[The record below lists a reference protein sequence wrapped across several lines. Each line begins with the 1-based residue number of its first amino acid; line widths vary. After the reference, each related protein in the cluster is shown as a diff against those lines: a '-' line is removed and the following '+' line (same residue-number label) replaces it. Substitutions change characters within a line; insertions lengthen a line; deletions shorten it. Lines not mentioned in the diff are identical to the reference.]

1 MRYTS
6 RDVQSNIQNLIED
19 VKALTHIW
27 QPGSEADPGMI
38 ILKALASEVD
48 LLSFNLDNQVD
59 EMYMQSATQI
69 KSIRRLGVANG
80 YTPGWYRAPRTT
92 LTLEN
97 MGTSE
102 IKLNF
107 NLSTQINNVCYADTN
122 ALEDLTSIPYFIIP
136 ASDNINNDD
145 SITIK
150 GKETNQETGELEPS
164 YTARGTRADIR
175 TRVAVQGTL
184 KSIIINP
191 NMLIEKDTT
200 VNSLTYKLPSQNI
213 DGSLV
218 WVQEINSASL
228 SSDKDDISVLW
239 LRDSGTDFVENKK
252 PLFQISVDDYNN
264 LVIVFNSHIND
275 THTAGNLLRVYYI
288 ETYGAAGEV
297 AENVIKLKTISETDA
312 KNLQVTHP
320 GNTLDM
326 ADGSALTGLT
336 PLTAHEAYL
345 ESRNYVNTNDS
356 IITLKNFTAWI
367 RRQPGIS
374 NGISVDCQK
383 ALEINWAYRFDED
396 MEDSL
401 KPLKYLYPGILTD
414 GTDFPY
420 AVDSRGIQY
429 DPITD
434 TTLDFPHEFKTNSLL
449 WYCVFNNFLDRWN
462 TGYTRADGTKC
473 MIDGATEW
481 EGGTSEWSAEMVD
494 KGHPYRR
501 YRPSAEI
508 RSMIAAKYKETYN
521 LTAKVDFGWLR
532 VFEWSVNGIIW
543 TKEPVTQ
550 SDADN
555 LVDTVIK
562 ALRVRFHASNQAIG
576 ELPRQMDIVEC
587 VSNADSRIRYFDA
600 GLLNKPMINWGP
612 VRDGRGNVT
621 DSSITYDIRYFN
633 AISFARFL
641 DGDTEYYYNKKTK
654 TYNIQS
660 QISVAKECIIKD
672 SL

>member
-19 VKALTHIW
+19 VKALTHVW

-38 ILKALASEVD
+38 LLKALAAEVD

-97 MGTSE
+97 MGTSDITLHFSLE
-102 IKLNF
+102 
-107 NLSTQINNVCYADTN
+107 SQINNICYADTN

-136 ASDNINNDD
+136 ASDIISDKDD
-145 SITIK
+145 VIIRSK
-150 GKETNQETGELEPS
+150 KTNAETGDLEPT

-175 TRVAVQGTL
+175 TRVAVQGTM

-191 NMLIEKDTT
+191 RMLIEDDTT
-200 VNSLTYKLPSQNI
+200 VNSVTYKMPSQNI
-213 DGSLV
+213 DGSLI
-218 WVQEINSASL
+218 WVQEIGTTSL
-228 SSDKDDISVLW
+228 TDNDVTAQW
-239 LRDSGTDFVENKK
+239 LRDKGTDFVENKK
-252 PLFQISVDDYNN
+252 PLFQVSVDDYNN
-264 LVIVFNSHIND
+264 LVIVFNSHINE
-275 THTAGNLLRVYYI
+275 TVAAGHLLKVYYI

-297 AENVIKLKTISETDA
+297 AENVIKIKTIAESYA
-312 KNLQVTHP
+312 KNLQITHP

-345 ESRNYVNTNDS
+345 ESRNWVNTTDS

-396 MEDSL
+396 MDESL

-414 GTDFPY
+414 GSDFPY

-429 DPITD
+429 DPIAD
-434 TTLDFPHEFKTNSLL
+434 SNLDFPHQFKTNSLL
-449 WYCVFNNFLDRWN
+449 WYCIFNNFLDQWN
-462 TGYTRADGTKC
+462 TGYTNANGTKC
-473 MIDGATEW
+473 MIDGTTEW
-481 EGGTSEWSAEMVD
+481 EGNVSEWSAEMVD

-508 RSMIAAKYKETYN
+508 RNMIKAKYKETYN

-550 SDADN
+550 GEADSIVN
-555 LVDTVIK
+555 TVIK
-562 ALRVRFHASNQAIG
+562 ALRVRFHASNMEIG

-587 VSNADSRIRYFDA
+587 VSGADSRIRYFDA

-641 DGDTEYYYNKKTK
+641 DGDTEYYYNSATK

-672 SL
+672 SM

>member
-38 ILKALASEVD
+38 LLKALAAEVD
-48 LLSFNLDNQVD
+48 LLSFNLDNQTD

-97 MGTSE
+97 MSGDTDITLDFGLES
-102 IKLNF
+102 
-107 NLSTQINNVCYADTN
+107 QVNNICYADTN

-136 ASDNINNDD
+136 ASDLATDED
-145 SITIK
+145 RITIK
-150 GKETNQETGELEPS
+150 HKTLNTDTNELEPT

-175 TRVAVQGTL
+175 TRVAVQGTM

-191 NMLIEKDTT
+191 DMLIEKDTT

-213 DGSLV
+213 DGSLI
-218 WVQEINSASL
+218 WVQELTSTLEHL
-228 SSDKDDISVLW
+228 SDIKW

-264 LVIVFNSHIND
+264 LVIVFNKCINN
-275 THTAGNLLRVYYI
+275 THTAGNLIRIYYI

-297 AENVIKLKTISETDA
+297 AENVIKIKTVDSNTA
-312 KNLQVTHP
+312 KILQITHP

-336 PLTAHEAYL
+336 PLTAHDAYL
-345 ESRNYVNTNDS
+345 ESRNWVNTNDS

-374 NGISVDCQK
+374 NGIAVDCQK
-383 ALEINWAYRFDED
+383 ALEINWAYRYDED
-396 MEDSL
+396 MDDEL
-401 KPLKYLYPGILTD
+401 KPLKYLYPGTLMD
-414 GTDFPY
+414 GSDFPY
-420 AVDSRGIQY
+420 ATDAFGKQY
-429 DPITD
+429 DPIAD
-434 TTLDFPHEFKTNSLL
+434 SDLDFPHQFKTNSLL
-449 WYCVFNNFLDRWN
+449 WYCVFNNFLEKWN

-481 EGGTSEWSAEMVD
+481 EGNTSEWSTDMID

-508 RSMIAAKYKETYN
+508 RNMIKAKYKETYN

-550 SDADN
+550 GEADSI
-555 LVDTVIK
+555 VETVIR
-562 ALRVRFHASNQAIG
+562 ALRVRFHASNVEIG

-641 DGDTEYYYNKKTK
+641 DGDTEYYYDAKTK
-654 TYNIQS
+654 TFNVQS

-672 SL
+672 SM

>member
-38 ILKALASEVD
+38 LLKALAAEVD
-48 LLSFNLDNQVD
+48 LLSFNLDNQTD

-97 MGTSE
+97 MSGDTDITLDFGLES
-102 IKLNF
+102 
-107 NLSTQINNVCYADTN
+107 QVNNICYADTN

-136 ASDNINNDD
+136 ASDLATDED
-145 SITIK
+145 RITIK
-150 GKETNQETGELEPS
+150 HKTLNADTNELEPT

-175 TRVAVQGTL
+175 TRAAVQGTM

-191 NMLIEKDTT
+191 DMLIEKDTT

-213 DGSLV
+213 DGSLI
-218 WVQEINSASL
+218 WVQELTSTLEHL
-228 SSDKDDISVLW
+228 SDIKW

-264 LVIVFNSHIND
+264 LVIVFNKCINN
-275 THTAGNLLRVYYI
+275 THTAGNLIRIYYI

-297 AENVIKLKTISETDA
+297 AENVIKIKTVDSNTA
-312 KNLQVTHP
+312 KILQITHP

-336 PLTAHEAYL
+336 PLTAHDAYL
-345 ESRNYVNTNDS
+345 ESRNWVNTNDS

-374 NGISVDCQK
+374 NGIAVDCQK
-383 ALEINWAYRFDED
+383 ALEINWAYRYDED
-396 MEDSL
+396 MDDEL
-401 KPLKYLYPGILTD
+401 KPLKYLYPGTLMD
-414 GTDFPY
+414 GSDFPY
-420 AVDSRGIQY
+420 ATDANGKQY
-429 DPITD
+429 DPIAD
-434 TTLDFPHEFKTNSLL
+434 SDLDFPHQFKTNSLL
-449 WYCVFNNFLDRWN
+449 WYCVFNNFLEKWN

-481 EGGTSEWSAEMVD
+481 EGNTSEWSTDMID

-508 RSMIAAKYKETYN
+508 RNMIKAKYKETYN

-550 SDADN
+550 GEADSI
-555 LVDTVIK
+555 VETVIR
-562 ALRVRFHASNQAIG
+562 ALRVRFHASNVEIG

-641 DGDTEYYYNKKTK
+641 DGDTEYYYDAKTK
-654 TYNIQS
+654 TFNVQS
-660 QISVAKECIIKD
+660 QINVAKECIIKD
-672 SL
+672 SM

>member
-6 RDVQSNIQNLIED
+6 RDVQSNIQNLMED
-19 VKALTHIW
+19 VRALTHIW

-38 ILKALASEVD
+38 LLKALAAEVD
-48 LLSFNLDNQVD
+48 LLSFNLDNQTD

-80 YTPGWYRAPRTT
+80 YIPGWYRAPRTT

-97 MGTSE
+97 MGTSDIE
-102 IKLNF
+102 LDF
-107 NLSTQINNVCYADTN
+107 NLETQANNICYADTN

-136 ASDNINNDD
+136 ASENTTDPDT
-145 SITIK
+145 ITIR
-150 GKETNQETGELEPS
+150 GKKLNPETEKLEPT

-191 NMLIEKDTT
+191 DMLIEKNTT

-213 DGSLV
+213 DGSLI
-218 WVQEINSASL
+218 WVQELNNGL
-228 SSDKDDISVLW
+228 DVLKDIRW
-239 LRDSGTDFVENKK
+239 LRDTGTDFVENKK

-264 LVIVFNSHIND
+264 LVIVFNKYINE
-275 THTAGNLLRVYYI
+275 THTASNLIRIYYI
-288 ETYGAAGEV
+288 ETYGVAGEV
-297 AENVIKLKTISETDA
+297 AENVIKIKTVTTTIS
-312 KNLQVTHP
+312 KNLQITHP

-336 PLTAHEAYL
+336 PLTAHDAYL
-345 ESRNYVNTNDS
+345 ESRNWVNTNDS

-374 NGISVDCQK
+374 TGISVDCQK
-383 ALEINWAYRFDED
+383 ALEINWAYYFDED
-396 MEDSL
+396 MDEEL
-401 KPLKYLYPGILTD
+401 KPLKYLYPGTLMD
-414 GTDFPY
+414 GSDFPY
-420 AVDSRGIQY
+420 ATDARGSRYDPLVDS
-429 DPITD
+429 D
-434 TTLDFPHEFKTNSLL
+434 LEFPHQFKTNSLL
-449 WYCVFNNFLDRWN
+449 WYCVFNNFLEKWN
-462 TGYTRADGTKC
+462 TGYVNANGTKC
-473 MIDGATEW
+473 MIDGTTEW
-481 EGGTSEWSAEMVD
+481 EGNTSEWSTEMVD

-508 RSMIAAKYKETYN
+508 RNMIAAKYKETYN
-521 LTAKVDFGWLR
+521 LTAKVDFGWIR
-532 VFEWSVNGIIW
+532 VFEWSVNGLIW
-543 TKEPVTQ
+543 TKEPVTRGE
-550 SDADN
+550 ADSI
-555 LVDTVIK
+555 VDTVIK
-562 ALRVRFHASNQAIG
+562 ALRVRFHAANMEIG

-587 VSNADSRIRYFDA
+587 ITNADSRIRYFDA

-621 DSSITYDIRYFN
+621 DSSVTYDIRYFN

-641 DGDTEYYYNKKTK
+641 DGDTEYYYNPKTEK
-654 TYNIQS
+654 YNIQS
-660 QISVAKECIIKD
+660 QIKVATECIIKD
-672 SL
+672 SM

>member
-38 ILKALASEVD
+38 LLKALAAEVD
-48 LLSFNLDNQVD
+48 LLSFNLDNQTD

-92 LTLEN
+92 LTIEN
-97 MGTSE
+97 MGETD
-102 IKLNF
+102 IHLDF
-107 NLSTQINNVCYADTN
+107 GLTTQTNNICYADTN

-136 ASDNINNDD
+136 LSEIATDTDQT
-145 SITIK
+145 TIRAK
-150 GKETNQETGELEPS
+150 KRNEETGKLEPT
-164 YTARGTRADIR
+164 YTPRGTRADIR
-175 TRVAVQGTL
+175 TRVAVQGTM
-184 KSIIINP
+184 KSVIINP
-191 NMLIEKDTT
+191 DMLITDGTI

-213 DGSLV
+213 DGTLV
-218 WVQEINSASL
+218 WVQELDNTLNNLPEI
-228 SSDKDDISVLW
+228 KW
-239 LRDSGTDFVENKK
+239 LRTEGSNFVENKK

-264 LVIVFNSHIND
+264 LVIVFNNHINN
-275 THTAGNLLRVYYI
+275 THSAHNLIRIFYI
-288 ETYGAAGEV
+288 ETYGSAGEV
-297 AENVIKLKTISETDA
+297 AENVIRIKTGLSEQQLRDI
-312 KNLQVTHP
+312 QITHP

-326 ADGSALTGLT
+326 PDGSALTGLT
-336 PLTAHEAYL
+336 PLTAHDAYL
-345 ESRNYVNTNDS
+345 ESRNWVNTNDS

-396 MEDSL
+396 MDEAL
-401 KPLKYLYPGILTD
+401 KPLKYLYPGTLMD
-414 GTDFPY
+414 GSDFPY
-420 AVDSRGIQY
+420 ATDANGQQY
-429 DPITD
+429 DPLTD
-434 TTLDFPHEFKTNSLL
+434 SELDFPHQFKTNSLL
-449 WYCVFNNFLDRWN
+449 WYCVFNNFLEKWN
-462 TGYTRADGTKC
+462 TGYVNANGTKC
-473 MIDGATEW
+473 MIDGTTEW
-481 EGGTSEWSAEMVD
+481 EGDTSEWSTDMVD

-508 RSMIAAKYKETYN
+508 RSMIRAKYKETYN

-532 VFEWSVNGIIW
+532 VFEWSVNGVIW

-550 SDADN
+550 GEADSIVN
-555 LVDTVIK
+555 TVIK
-562 ALRVRFHASNQAIG
+562 ALRVRFHASNVEIG

-587 VSNADSRIRYFDA
+587 VTNADSRIRYFDA
-600 GLLNKPMINWGP
+600 GLINKPMINWGP

-641 DGDTEYYYNKKTK
+641 DGDTEYYYNPKTK

-660 QISVAKECIIKD
+660 QISVAKECIIRD
-672 SL
+672 SM

>member
-19 VKALTHIW
+19 VKALTHVW

-38 ILKALASEVD
+38 LLKALAAEVD

-69 KSIRRLGVANG
+69 KSIRRFGVANG

-97 MGTSE
+97 MGTDD
-102 IKLNF
+102 IKLDF
-107 NLSTQINNVCYADTN
+107 SLETQTNNICYADTN

-136 ASDNINNDD
+136 ASDIISDKDD
-145 SITIK
+145 VIIR
-150 GKETNQETGELEPS
+150 GKKANAETGDLEPT

-175 TRVAVQGTL
+175 TRVAVQGTM

-191 NMLIEKDTT
+191 RMLIEDDTT
-200 VNSLTYKLPSQNI
+200 VNSVTYKMPSQNI
-213 DGSLV
+213 DGSLI
-218 WVQEINSASL
+218 WVQEIGTTSL
-228 SSDKDDISVLW
+228 TDNDVTAQW
-239 LRDSGTDFVENKK
+239 LRDKGTDFVENKK
-252 PLFQISVDDYNN
+252 PLFQVSVDDYNN
-264 LVIVFNSHIND
+264 LVIVFNSHINE
-275 THTAGNLLRVYYI
+275 TVAAGHLLKVYYI

-297 AENVIKLKTISETDA
+297 AENVIKIKTIAESYA
-312 KNLQVTHP
+312 KNLQITHL

-345 ESRNYVNTNDS
+345 ESRNWVNTTDS

-396 MEDSL
+396 MDESL

-414 GTDFPY
+414 GSDFPY

-429 DPITD
+429 DPIAD
-434 TTLDFPHEFKTNSLL
+434 SNLDFPHQFKTNSLL
-449 WYCVFNNFLDRWN
+449 WYCIFNNFLDQWN
-462 TGYTRADGTKC
+462 TGYTNANGTKC
-473 MIDGATEW
+473 MIDGTTEW
-481 EGGTSEWSAEMVD
+481 EGNVSEWSAEMVD

-508 RSMIAAKYKETYN
+508 RNMIKAKYKETYN

-550 SDADN
+550 SEADSIVN
-555 LVDTVIK
+555 TVIK
-562 ALRVRFHASNQAIG
+562 ALRVRFHASNMEIG

-587 VSNADSRIRYFDA
+587 VSGADSRIRYFDA

-641 DGDTEYYYNKKTK
+641 DGDTEYYYNSATK

-672 SL
+672 SM

>member
-38 ILKALASEVD
+38 ILKALAAEVD

-97 MGTSE
+97 LSGTTDITLDFSLE
-102 IKLNF
+102 
-107 NLSTQINNVCYADTN
+107 TQANNICYADTN

-136 ASDNINNDD
+136 ASDIISDTD
-145 SITIK
+145 QVTIK
-150 GKETNQETGELEPS
+150 KKDTDTETGELIPS
-164 YTARGTRADIR
+164 HTPRGTRADIR
-175 TRVAVQGTL
+175 TRVAVQGTM
-184 KSIIINP
+184 KSIIVNP
-191 NMLIEKDTT
+191 KMLITDDET

-213 DGSLV
+213 DGTLV
-218 WVQEINSASL
+218 WVQEINPSSL
-228 SSDKDDISVLW
+228 AHDDINATW
-239 LRDSGTDFVENKK
+239 LRDKGTDFIENKK
-252 PLFQISVDDYNN
+252 PLYQISVDDYNN
-264 LVIVFNSHIND
+264 LVIVFNNHINE
-275 THTAGNLLRVYYI
+275 TVTAGNLLKIYYI

-297 AENVIKLKTISETDA
+297 AENVIKLKTIPDA
-312 KNLQVTHP
+312 VAKILQVTHP

-345 ESRNYVNTNDS
+345 ESRNWVNTNDS

-367 RRQPGIS
+367 RRQPGIN

-396 MEDSL
+396 MDESL
-401 KPLKYLYPGILTD
+401 KPLKYLYPGSLTD

-420 AVDSRGIQY
+420 QTDATGTRY

-434 TTLDFPHEFKTNSLL
+434 ADLDFPHEFKTNSLL
-449 WYCVFNNFLDRWN
+449 WYCVFNNFLERWN
-462 TGYTRADGTKC
+462 TGYTNADGSKC
-473 MIDGATEW
+473 MIDGSTEW
-481 EGGTSEWSAEMVD
+481 EGNTSEWSTEMID

-508 RSMIAAKYKETYN
+508 RNMIKAKYKETYN

-550 SDADN
+550 SEADG
-555 LVDTVIK
+555 LVNTVIK
-562 ALRVRFHASNQAIG
+562 ALRVRFHASNVEIG

-587 VSNADSRIRYFDA
+587 ITNADSRIRYFDA
-600 GLLNKPMINWGP
+600 GLLNKQMINWGP

-621 DSSITYDIRYFN
+621 DSSITYDIKYFN

-641 DGDTEYYYNKKTK
+641 DGDTEYYYNSKTK

-660 QISVAKECIIKD
+660 QISVARECIIKD
-672 SL
+672 SM